1 MPSDILRKFKV
12 PDVAGIEW
20 INVDTA
26 RSAGVAQ
33 TAGKPK
39 GRAQEHVDADGAEL
53 PLFVQFDRASC
64 LPALCALAA
73 RRDRLSLPLAAADI
87 DSRFI
92 QIAIVLFPNNVDGYD
107 PAKLRALLPV
117 YLDAFFTLPVT
128 RADGTKLDF
137 EEVVKQL
144 DAETLTYNIN
154 INEPLQEGVTL
165 RMKVAKEKYET
176 AIAWLSDL
184 LYNSTFT
191 EERLRISA
199 AKALQAIPAE
209 KRDGLEVSYA
219 AYRKMISQEVRSVPA
234 LFVLLSTSR
243 SLADAF
249 VPLPARSSNVALN
262 LINRSEFLPAFIE
275 RLKQEPD
282 AVIKEFEAFRQG
294 CASSSFR
301 HSRAR
306 RAY

>member
-1 MPSDILRKFKV
+1 M

-33 TAGKPK
+33 SAGKPK
-39 GRAQEHVDADGAEL
+39 GCAQEHVDADGAEL
-53 PLFVQFDRASC
+53 PLFVQFDRASF
-64 LPALCALAA
+64 
-73 RRDRLSLPLAAADI
+73 SLVSVDKVVKTDPSRAADI

-92 QIAIVLFPNNVDGYD
+92 QIAIVLFPNDVDGFD
-107 PAKLRALLPV
+107 PVKLRALLPV

-128 RADGTKLDF
+128 RADGTKLEF
-137 EEVVKQL
+137 EDVVKQL
-144 DAETLTYNIN
+144 DAETLSYNIN
-154 INEPLQEGVTL
+154 LNEPLQEGITL

-184 LYNSTFT
+184 LYNSSFT

-219 AYRKMISQEVRSVPA
+219 AYRKMISQDIRCARACGLAVLQPGLTRQAHPQHERRAQPDQPLRVPP
-234 LFVLLSTSR
+234 R
-243 SLADAF
+243 
-249 VPLPARSSNVALN
+249 LPRAPQA
-262 LINRSEFLPAFIE
+262 
-275 RLKQEPD
+275 
-282 AVIKEFEAFRQG
+282 G
-294 CASSSFR
+294 
-301 HSRAR
+301 AR
-306 RAY
+306 RRYQGV